1 MDIGR
6 LPRLGLLALV
16 LAMAPGVASAD
27 DEQEPPSASAEP
39 PEHALAAPADASA
52 SEAPAPAQAGPAAP
66 WCPPELETLPGDV
79 CYLAGPPAGSRRT
92 LVVFLHGLLDD
103 GGTHQHALYRGLA
116 RAAKKHGFAML
127 APRGVNGAGPG
138 RRASQVGWP
147 TAEEARKVTEDR
159 IVDAWSAARAAIEAR
174 EGAPF
179 DEVFVFGF
187 SNGAYY
193 ASSLALRGRLEV
205 DGYAVFAGGSAPKG
219 MDRVAKG
226 TKRRAPVFVGVAAKD
241 ATAKDARGLA
251 KLLGKL
257 GWPHESASRPVRHVV
272 ADAHLERA
280 IAYLRGR
287 VDARAKQLAPGSAER
302 KLPARRAAPSKKRA
316 TR

>member
-1 MDIGR
+1 MDVRR
-6 LPRLGLLALV
+6 LATLGLLVVALGV
-16 LAMAPGVASAD
+16 SPGRATAD
-27 DEQEPPSASAEP
+27 DEREPAIVAVEP
-39 PEHALAAPADASA
+39 TGLAAAAPSEGTSAGPA
-52 SEAPAPAQAGPAAP
+52 SEAPTPVAAASP

-79 CYLAGPPAGSRRT
+79 CYLAAPRAASRRT
-92 LVVFLHGLLDD
+92 LVIFLHGLLDD
-103 GGTHQHALYRGLA
+103 GGTHQHALYRGVA
-116 RAAKKHGFAML
+116 RAAKKHGFALL
-127 APRGVNGAGPG
+127 APRGENGVGPG
-138 RRASQVGWP
+138 RKASQVGWP
-147 TAEEARKVTEDR
+147 TAEEARRSTEDR
-159 IVDAWSAARAAIEAR
+159 IVDTWSAARAAIEAHD
-174 EGAPF
+174 GAPF

-226 TKRRAPVFVGVAAKD
+226 TKRRVPVFVGIAAKD

-280 IAYLRGR
+280 LAYLRER
-287 VDARAKQLAPGSAER
+287 VEARAKQPAAGSAASPPGR
-302 KLPARRAAPSKKRA
+302 TKPAKKRA
-316 TR
+316 PR